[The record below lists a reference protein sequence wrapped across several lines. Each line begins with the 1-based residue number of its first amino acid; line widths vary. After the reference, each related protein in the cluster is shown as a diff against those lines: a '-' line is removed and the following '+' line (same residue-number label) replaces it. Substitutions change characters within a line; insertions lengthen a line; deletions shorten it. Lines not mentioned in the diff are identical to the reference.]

1 LDKRFV
7 HLTLLL
13 DQGEETQGPRWAAQA
28 RQFQDLR
35 EVLAAAPDPALVLLG
50 PPGSGKSTLLRHFEL
65 DNALT
70 VLAASAAADPTH
82 GPVTFFISLNGYGTQ
97 RDAPPPRP
105 LDWLGERW
113 AAENPDLPPLDTLLR
128 QRRVTLLLDALNEMP
143 QAGPEPLRC
152 WKAFLADLTRR
163 HPGNRA
169 IFSCRSLD
177 YSATLSSKDL
187 PVPQVRIEALSDA
200 QIQEFL
206 ALYCPDHH
214 AALWGNLANSP
225 QLEVLRSPYFLKLL
239 VAQTTAGEIPA
250 GRAALFG
257 GFARQALQREIEADH
272 SLFQAGTL
280 LGERDRQRF
289 SQPRS
294 WKTPHELP
302 RQGILFDQL
311 SHLAFEMQARR
322 QPGEASQVRIGYP
335 DALDL
340 LAPDRGDDVLK
351 AGEALGVLEED
362 LGRDEVLYVHQLL
375 QEYFAAR
382 WLAAHPEPSWVQREW
397 RADRVSPTLPE
408 TLAGLADSDPLP
420 PLPGTGWEETAVLA
434 AAMADRP
441 DAFVA
446 DLMAAHLALAGRCAA
461 QPDVPVSDAV
471 QDAIRQALLQRTQDP
486 AADLR
491 ARIAAG
497 LALGEL
503 GDPRFQRRQGPHGD
517 YLLPPLIAI
526 PGGTYSIGSD
536 EGLYED
542 EAPVHAVDLQPFQL
556 GRFPVT
562 NAEWA
567 LFLKAGGYEDERWWD
582 TEAAQ
587 AWRRGEGTAEGA
599 KQQWRENRQTF
610 QAQFDDIRNWH
621 RQGRIT
627 SKQADDWEQI
637 ARMNDDAFEALLDEW
652 YPPGRQ
658 TQPAF
663 WNDEAF
669 NNPAQP
675 VVGVCWYEA
684 RAYCAWLSAQT
695 GQPFR
700 LPTEAEWEAAAR
712 GRTGR
717 RYAYGDAFDA
727 TLCNAFETHIR
738 RTTPVGVFPGG
749 ETPDGLIDLTGN
761 TWDWTGSLY
770 QPYPYVAADGR
781 EDPAG
786 VARRVVR
793 GGAWSHDQTDA
804 RAAYRHVSAPVFRN
818 SFAGFRL
825 ARASPI

>member
-1 LDKRFV
+1 ML
-7 HLTLLL
+7 
-13 DQGEETQGPRWAAQA
+13 G
-28 RQFQDLR
+28 
-35 EVLAAAPDPALVLLG
+35 AAPDPALVLLG

-65 DNALT
+65 DNART
-70 VLAASAAADPTH
+70 VLAASAAADPTRA
-82 GPVTFFISLNGYGTQ
+82 PVTFFIALNGYGT
-97 RDAPPPRP
+97 RGADPPPRP
-105 LDWLGERW
+105 LDWLRERW
-113 AAENPDLPPLDTLLR
+113 AAENPDLPPLDALLR
-128 QRRVTLLLDALNEMP
+128 ERRVTLLLDALNEMP

-152 WKAFLADLTRR
+152 WKGFLADLTQRY
-163 HPGNRA
+163 PGNRA

-187 PVPQVRIEALSDA
+187 PVPQVRIETLSDD

-214 AALWGNLANSP
+214 VALWGNLAGSP
-225 QLEVLRSPYFLKLL
+225 QLDVLRSPYFLKLL
-239 VAQTTAGEIPA
+239 VAQTTAGEIPE

-272 SLFQAGTL
+272 RLFQPGVL
-280 LGERDRQRF
+280 LSERDRARF
-289 SQPRS
+289 GQPRN

-302 RQGILFDQL
+302 REGILFDQL
-311 SHLAFEMQARR
+311 SHLAFQMQARR
-322 QPGEASQVRIGYP
+322 QVGEASQVRIAYR

-340 LAPDRGDDVLK
+340 LAPDRAEDVLK

-382 WLAAHPEPSWVQREW
+382 WLAAQPEPRWVHREW

-446 DLMAAHLALAGRCAA
+446 DLKTANLALAGRCAA
-461 QPDVPVSDAV
+461 QPDVRVSDALK
-471 QDAIRQALLQRTQDP
+471 DRIRQALLQRTQDP

-491 ARIAAG
+491 SRIAAG

-503 GDPRFQRRQGPHGD
+503 GDPRLRRYQGPHGD
-517 YLLPPLIAI
+517 YLLPPLIPIA
-526 PGGTYSIGSD
+526 GGAYAIGSD
-536 EGLYED
+536 EGLYKR
-542 EAPVHAVDLQPFQL
+542 EAPVRAVNLPPFQF
-556 GRFPVT
+556 GQFPVT

-567 LFLKAGGYEDERWWD
+567 LFMKADGYEDERWWD
-582 TEAAQ
+582 TAAAQ

-599 KQQWRENRQTF
+599 KQQWREDRQYF
-610 QAQFDDIRNWH
+610 QANFDNIRNLH

-637 ARMNDDAFEALLDEW
+637 ARMDDDEFEALQEHS

-669 NNPAQP
+669 DNPTRP

-684 RAYCAWLSAQT
+684 RAYCAWLSAQI

-712 GRTGR
+712 GRAGR
-717 RYAYGDAFDA
+717 RYAYSDAFDV
-727 TLCNAFETHIR
+727 TRCNAFETHIR

-749 ETPDGLIDLTGN
+749 ETPERLIDLTGN
-761 TWDWTGSLY
+761 SWDWTSSLD

-781 EDPAG
+781 EDPA
-786 VARRVVR
+786 AEAHRVVR
-793 GGAWSHDQTDA
+793 GGSWNNSQTYA
-804 RAAYRHVSAPVFRN
+804 RAASRYAGAPDARLN
-818 SFAGFRL
+818 LGFRVVCA
-825 ARASPI
+825 ARF